1 MNFPPLHI
9 FITNAPHRCCPELY
23 TYPRDPPGFTCLIY
37 AASNNHVP
45 KPARSNVTRPANP
58 QPRRFTGHLPSSHA
72 SASALQL
79 GISILTITPP
89 HTRTT
94 SITFQFTVSVRPP
107 MRTPRWRM
115 NEAPRNFYS
124 NVDPFSPTSQL
135 SGLVS
140 HASMALIFLLDPPI
154 GDHSPKGFGLDVRL
168 DFGHSFS
175 TISSV
180 TNPAHP
186 HLHRHWR
193 LSP

>member
-1 MNFPPLHI
+1 MI
-9 FITNAPHRCCPELY
+9 QRNAAGEPS
-23 TYPRDPPGFTCLIY
+23 
-37 AASNNHVP
+37 AS
-45 KPARSNVTRPANP
+45 SL
-58 QPRRFTGHLPSSHA
+58 HLPSSHA

-89 HTRTT
+89 HARIT

-107 MRTPRWRM
+107 MQTPRWRM

-124 NVDPFSPTSQL
+124 DVDPFSPTSQL

-140 HASMALIFLLDPPI
+140 HASIALIFLLDPPI
-154 GDHSPKGFGLDVRL
+154 DDHSPKGFGLDVRL

-186 HLHRHWR
+186 YLHRHWR